1 MDRMSKD
8 DLYDYAK
15 TARLEDIPV
24 STLLDFHQEVAE
36 LKDYCF
42 DLLQCF
48 EKEQRYS
55 DESLKYAELCSK
67 ETLIIEDMS
76 ILLKKI
82 MAEHDKTMKVIRK
95 SAEER
100 REEYTSIKVK
110 KEAK

>member
-1 MDRMSKD
+1 MDRMNKD

-24 STLLDFHQEVAE
+24 STLLDFHQDVGE

-42 DLLQCF
+42 DLLSCF
-48 EKEQRYS
+48 REEQRYS
-55 DESLKYAELCSK
+55 DESLRYAEICSM
-67 ETLIIEDMS
+67 ETTIIEDMS

-82 MAEHDKTMKVIRK
+82 MSEHEKTMKVIRK
-95 SAEER
+95 SAEDR
-100 REEYTSIKVK
+100 KEEYTKVKVK